1 MNSKASR
8 KESVRQARKEMYRQL
23 IFEAAERVFAEQG
36 FDGAKMQDVAAEA
49 GLSLGTLYAIFAGKA
64 ELFQAIH
71 EARGRELI
79 ERSRAD
85 AGRYEAPIEQLLH
98 GLRAYVEFL
107 LDHPHF
113 LRIHLYE
120 GRALSLGKV
129 AGGPAEPQE
138 EAPKSGVEFL
148 AEAMHR
154 AIVEGALYEDDPVLM
169 ARLILA
175 VQQVVLADYL
185 ERPEGGDRAV
195 LLDRLETYLKRS
207 FVRPEALA
215 ALEARAAER
224 NQAVSSG

>member
-71 EARGRELI
+71 ESRGRQLI
-79 ERSRAD
+79 EHARAEASRFED
-85 AGRYEAPIEQLLH
+85 VTEQLLH

-113 LRIHLYE
+113 LRIHLDDARVLAIGRSSQAVVETEE
-120 GRALSLGKV
+120 GAGTEVDFV
-129 AGGPAEPQE
+129 AE
-138 EAPKSGVEFL
+138 S
-148 AEAMHR
+148 MHR
-154 AIVEGALYEDDPVLM
+154 AMSEGALYDDDPVLM
-169 ARLILA
+169 ARLTIA
-175 VQQVVLADYL
+175 TQQVLLADHL
-185 ERPEGGDRAV
+185 ERPDGGDREK
-195 LLDRLETYLKRS
+195 LLDRLETYVKRT
-207 FVRPEALA
+207 FVKPTAVAE
-215 ALEARAAER
+215 LETRADARATA
-224 NQAVSSG
+224 ATTA

>member
-1 MNSKASR
+1 MISKSSR

-71 EARGRELI
+71 ESRGRELL

-85 AGRYEAPIEQLLH
+85 AGRYEAAIEQLLH
-98 GLRAYVEFL
+98 GLRAHVEFL

-120 GRALSLGKV
+120 GRALALGKT
-129 AGGPAEPQE
+129 AAAEPQE
-138 EAPKSGVEFL
+138 DEARSGVEFL

-154 AIVEGALYEDDPVLM
+154 AMAEGALYEDDPVLM
-169 ARLILA
+169 ARLTLA
-175 VQQVVLADYL
+175 TQQVVLADYL
-185 ERPEGGDRAV
+185 ERPDGGDRAA